1 MPPAEPA
8 ASLRS
13 PSFSPRLRALL
24 VCPSCRGELTD
35 QTEGLVCVECARLYP
50 VVAGVVSFAPEET
63 RRWPRRR

>member
-1 MPPAEPA
+1 V
-8 ASLRS
+8 SL
-13 PSFSPRLRALL
+13 SPRLRALL

-35 QTEGLVCVECARLYP
+35 QTEGLICIECARLYP